1 MIAVTI
7 SIEYRPAI
15 AWDAFEVSFL
25 TTAENPHWLFLSFMR
40 KLSIQLEIFIFLYF
54 ETSQLDWRELIITNR
69 STHVA
74 TDTKEYIKKG
84 WL

>member
-1 MIAVTI
+1 MI
-7 SIEYRPAI
+7 R
-15 AWDAFEVSFL
+15 
-25 TTAENPHWLFLSFMR
+25 ENPHWLFLSFMR